1 MKKICNSCEW
11 FVEET
16 NTIGD
21 YRHEE
26 AVKNQKGF
34 CLLKDLYTMVE
45 PSDCACEDY
54 KSDKKRARDN
64 EIRDAI

>member
-21 YRHEE
+21 YQHEE

-34 CLLKDLYTMVE
+34 CLLQDFYTMVE
-45 PSDCACEDY
+45 PSDACEDY
-54 KSDKKRARDN
+54 KSNKKESKR
-64 EIRDAI
+64 